1 MHYGCRKAKIPQRI
15 YKRELAKA
23 RLGDNIAN
31 HMGYIYIN
39 ILYDKFDFTF
49 KQVTDFYNKVIER
62 RKLWQS
68 DSGELTSNDLIEYC
82 WERNID
88 VCGWVK
94 SIPMSQKL
102 FLADLKKN
110 KAVLGADFNIESALA
125 STMYL
130 VIPVLHDNYR
140 FSHAKIDEFME
151 WSKRFIYEYFIGNLN
166 DEIIKQIFIEDENW
180 DIEKGEKAE
189 ARLKELYNN

>member
-1 MHYGCRKAKIPQRI
+1 MKNYRCGKAQQQA
-15 YKRELAKA
+15 YKKALARAK
-23 RLGDNIAN
+23 LGDNIAN

-49 KQVTDFYNKVIER
+49 KQVTNFYNKVSER

-68 DSGELTSNDLIEYC
+68 DSSELTSEDLMNYC
-82 WERNID
+82 SKRNID

-110 KAVLGADFNIESALA
+110 KAVLGADVNIESALA

-130 VIPVLHDNYR
+130 VVPVLHDNYR

-151 WSKRFIYEYFIGNLN
+151 WSKKFIYEYFVGNLN

-180 DIEKGEKAE
+180 DIEKGEKHV
-189 ARLKELYNN
+189 K

>member
-1 MHYGCRKAKIPQRI
+1 MHYGCRQAKIPQRI
-15 YKRELAKA
+15 YKREVAKA

-39 ILYDKFDFTF
+39 ILYDKFAFTF
-49 KQVTDFYNKVIER
+49 NQVTNFYNKVIER

-68 DSGELTSNDLIEYC
+68 DSSELTSEDLMNYC
-82 WERNID
+82 SKRNID

-110 KAVLGADFNIESALA
+110 KAVLGADVNIESALA

-130 VIPVLHDNYR
+130 LIPVLHDNYR
-140 FSHAKIDEFME
+140 FSHAKIYEFME
-151 WSKRFIYEYFIGNLN
+151 WSKKFIYEYFVGNLN

-180 DIEKGEKAE
+180 DIEKGEK
-189 ARLKELYNN
+189 YVQ

>member
-1 MHYGCRKAKIPQRI
+1 MHYGCRQAKITQRI
-15 YKRELAKA
+15 YKREVAKA

-31 HMGYIYIN
+31 HMAHIYVN

-49 KQVTDFYNKVIER
+49 KQVTNFYNKVIER

-68 DSGELTSNDLIEYC
+68 DSGELTSEDLMNYC
-82 WERNID
+82 SKRNID

-110 KAVLGADFNIESALA
+110 KAVLGADVNIESALA
-125 STMYL
+125 STLYL
-130 VIPVLHDNYR
+130 VIPVLRDNYR
-140 FSHAKIDEFME
+140 FSYDKINKFMG
-151 WSKRFIYEYFIGNLN
+151 WSKEFIDSYVKGYLN
-166 DEIIKQIFIEDENW
+166 DGIIKQIFIEDEHW
-180 DIEKGEKAE
+180 DIDKGVAV
-189 ARLKELYNN
+189 

>member
-1 MHYGCRKAKIPQRI
+1 MKNYRCSKVQQQAYKKA
-15 YKRELAKA
+15 LARAK
-23 RLGDNIAN
+23 LGDNIAN

-49 KQVTDFYNKVIER
+49 KQVTNFYNKVIER

-68 DSGELTSNDLIEYC
+68 DSSELTSEDLINYC
-82 WERNID
+82 SKRSID

-110 KAVLGADFNIESALA
+110 KAVLGADVNIESALA

-130 VIPVLHDNYR
+130 VVPVLHDNYR
-140 FSHAKIDEFME
+140 FSRAKIDEFME
-151 WSKRFIYEYFIGNLN
+151 WSKKFIYEYFVGNLN

-180 DIEKGEKAE
+180 DIEKGEKYV
-189 ARLKELYNN
+189 K

>member
-1 MHYGCRKAKIPQRI
+1 MRYGCRQAKIPQRI

-49 KQVTDFYNKVIER
+49 KQVTNFYNKVIER

-68 DSGELTSNDLIEYC
+68 DSGELTSEDLMNYC
-82 WERNID
+82 LKRNID

-102 FLADLKKN
+102 FLADLRRN

-151 WSKRFIYEYFIGNLN
+151 WSKRFIYEYFIGNLD

-189 ARLKELYNN
+189 ARLKELHNN

>member
-1 MHYGCRKAKIPQRI
+1 MKNYRCGKAQQQA
-15 YKRELAKA
+15 YKKALARAK
-23 RLGDNIAN
+23 LGDNIAN

-49 KQVTDFYNKVIER
+49 KQATNFYNKVIEK

-68 DSGELTSNDLIEYC
+68 DSDELTSEDLMNYC
-82 WERNID
+82 SKRNID

-102 FLADLKKN
+102 FLADLRKN
-110 KAVLGADFNIESALA
+110 KAVLGADVNIESALA

-130 VIPVLHDNYR
+130 VVPVLHDNYR

-151 WSKRFIYEYFIGNLN
+151 WSKKFIYEYFVGNLN

-180 DIEKGEKAE
+180 DIEKGEKYV
-189 ARLKELYNN
+189 K